1 MFSGSL
7 VKSYNLFHAL
17 FCFLLC
23 FWASE
28 LFLLFLCRALYL
40 PLEMEFLPAYTK
52 REKEGGRMEKKKKK
66 WCWKWCLSALESFAS
81 DLFYLPREEEKEKG
95 GEEYPQN

>member
-40 PLEMEFLPAYTK
+40 PLGNGISSCLYKKGEGR
-52 REKEGGRMEKKKKK
+52 REEGKKKK
-66 WCWKWCLSALESFAS
+66 WCWKWSLSALESFAS